1 MSFYLPSSRNCVHQ
15 NSAERQE
22 HFEVIYFSFDKF
34 YNESY
39 SWCSIWI
46 IVSDREDVLLTTP
59 ADRLN
64 PTPRADPSLPA
75 PQMLCRHSQPPQLCG
90 VSAVPAGCAYLGMPG
105 TENEPR
111 TNLPSTRHSL
121 KTCGVFQG
129 HSVQVGVSQF
139 KKCSGF
145 RECPEVGDLTIEQVI
160 PLWGKEKEIPLFC
173 QCLNLSQRRAL
184 LSLSQDILLFV
195 ITEADP
201 IEPEKVGCF

>member
-64 PTPRADPSLPA
+64 PTPGADTSLPT
-75 PQMLCRHSQPPQLCG
+75 PQILCRHSQPPQLCG
-90 VSAVPAGCAYLGMPG
+90 VSSSSSRMCLPGDARYRKWTKNKPAQHQNPAGLEPSHQCCSPG
-105 TENEPR
+105 R
-111 TNLPSTRHSL
+111 
-121 KTCGVFQG
+121 
-129 HSVQVGVSQF
+129 
-139 KKCSGF
+139 
-145 RECPEVGDLTIEQVI
+145 
-160 PLWGKEKEIPLFC
+160 
-173 QCLNLSQRRAL
+173 
-184 LSLSQDILLFV
+184 
-195 ITEADP
+195 
-201 IEPEKVGCF
+201 EKVQSPALQLLAWASSAQLCRCCSSPGRSGPAAVGWLCLPWIAALVNCFSS